1 MRPPSPVDPR
11 AAACALAIL
20 LSLAACGGPATS
32 PVAPTPTPGPSV
44 QFAFQ
49 GSDPVVTRQ
58 LTELDEL
65 FINPGA
71 VIEHAGELHMFANVF
86 SAWPGTVHVPH
97 LTSSDGVSW
106 TLASD
111 QPAFTAEDVPFAG
124 GDGIEIDVST
134 GFVGEDGTWVLIF
147 ETVQRGDPWVLGR
160 ATAPGPD
167 GPWTV
172 DPEPIVEP
180 GPDGSW
186 DRGGLSWPSVVRL
199 GTEYRLYYTAS
210 EIQFGDGVIG
220 MATSTD
226 GVTWVKHAEP
236 VLEPSAEWE
245 RGSVDRPRV
254 ARVGD
259 GLVMV
264 YAGGLLT
271 SRGVAW
277 SDDGISWHRDGQ
289 EAAIT
294 RDDFPTSGSAWD
306 AALVKLDGAL
316 LYYLEIGSSGSSGT
330 QVYLA
335 TADLP

>member
-1 MRPPSPVDPR
+1 MRRRSPVTPR
-11 AAACALAIL
+11 PAAGALTIL
-20 LSLAACGGPATS
+20 LLLAACGAAAS
-32 PVAPTPTPGPSV
+32 PSVAAPTPEPSI
-44 QFAFQ
+44 QFTFH
-49 GSDPVVTRQ
+49 GSDPVVTRE
-58 LTELDEL
+58 LTDLDEL
-65 FINPGA
+65 YINPGA
-71 VIEHAGELHMFANVF
+71 VIDHEGELHMFANVF

-97 LTSSDGVSW
+97 LTSSDGIRW

-111 QPAFTAEDVPFAG
+111 EPAFTAEDVPFAG

-180 GPDGSW
+180 GPAGSW

-199 GTEYRLYYTAS
+199 GDEYRLYFTGS
-210 EIQFGDGVIG
+210 RIQFGDGVIG

-226 GVTWVKHAEP
+226 GVTWTKQPDP

-254 ARVGD
+254 APAGD

-271 SRGVAW
+271 DRGVAW
-277 SDDGISWHRDGQ
+277 SDDGISWRRDGQ

-294 RDDFPTSGSAWD
+294 RDSFPTSGSAWD
-306 AALVKLDGAL
+306 AALVNRDGTL
-316 LYYLEIGSSGSSGT
+316 FYYLEIGSSGSSGT
-330 QVYLA
+330 QVFLA